1 MDETLRFLEMIR
13 RELGAHDARLEVGLR
28 PPSHVFVSAPVGTHG
43 AHVVV
48 HFDGASTVDT
58 EAVRGKLLELVQSFE
73 AHLDEAVVELASA
86 RPSTAGHGHRP
97 SGTAL
102 ALTEALETLA
112 HLAKAELALVVD
124 DASPEIWGASD
135 HTLTHVSSD
144 DAVMTARLDARLFE
158 LDLSLPRLVLA
169 DEAARRASLE
179 AKDVHPHDR
188 ESLLRQIRAVAEI
201 EGDVPAGRW
210 LRVAHAIAGARGLGG
225 AHLGLSEVR
234 AHVRA
239 FAGIYRAILV
249 YEGPFSELHAEG
261 ALVRAIPVI
270 EKLVTSLPPRDPA
283 SGGAKVAVLRR
294 LRRV

>member
-1 MDETLRFLEMIR
+1 VDEAFRFLEMVR
-13 RELGAHDARLEVGLR
+13 RELGAHDVRIELGLR
-28 PPSHVFVSAPVGTHG
+28 PPPAMLVSVPIGSHG

-48 HFDGASTVDT
+48 HFDGTATTDT
-58 EAVRGKLLELVQSFE
+58 AAVREKLTELVASFS
-73 AHLDEAVVELASA
+73 ATADDAVVELAA
-86 RPSTAGHGHRP
+86 VRPPGPHRP
-97 SGTAL
+97 VGPAL

-112 HLAKAELALVVD
+112 HLAKAELALVID

-135 HTLTHVSSD
+135 PALTHVSSD
-144 DAVMTARLDARLFE
+144 EALLTARLDARFFE
-158 LDLSLPRLVLA
+158 LDLSLPALVGHPDRA
-169 DEAARRASLE
+169 REALDAAGVS
-179 AKDVHPHDR
+179 PHDR
-188 ESLLRQIRAVAEI
+188 DNLLRQLRVVEDL
-201 EGDVPAGRW
+201 ETHVPAGRW

-261 ALVRAIPVI
+261 ALVRALPVI

>member
-1 MDETLRFLEMIR
+1 MDEAHRFLEMVR
-13 RELGAHDARLEVGLR
+13 RELGAHDVRIELGLR
-28 PPSHVFVSAPVGTHG
+28 PPAAALASVPIGSHG

-48 HFDGASTVDT
+48 HFDGSATTDT
-58 EAVRGKLLELVQSFE
+58 AAVREKLAELVASFQ
-73 AHLDEAVVELASA
+73 AIADEAVVELAAA
-86 RPSTAGHGHRP
+86 RPTGGHRP
-97 SGTAL
+97 SGPAL

-112 HLAKAELALVVD
+112 HLAKAELALVID

-135 HTLTHVSSD
+135 HALTHVSSD
-144 DAVMTARLDARLFE
+144 DALLTARLDARLFE
-158 LDLSLPRLVLA
+158 LDLSLPGLVGQPERAREAL
-169 DEAARRASLE
+169 EAAGIS
-179 AKDVHPHDR
+179 PHDR
-188 ESLLRQIRAVAEI
+188 DSLLRQLRAVEDI
-201 EGDVPAGRW
+201 EAHVPAGRW

-225 AHLGLSEVR
+225 THLGLSEVR

-261 ALVRAIPVI
+261 ALVRALPVI